1 MQFPKRKAVHSTLG
15 DAVLGAALRKGMT
28 WSSTAAALITLCSRH
43 FRQKMLTPHNGTTA
57 IARTRVLPQA
67 TPVGT
72 LSAQFA
78 TSILAAGYVRFPAKI
93 GIGGRLA
100 TPPLPH
106 HRAYGSRTTAAEL
119 GLGGRIDLGKS

>member
-28 WSSTAAALITLCSRH
+28 WSATAAALITLCSRH

-78 TSILAAGYVRFPAKI
+78 TSILAAGDGSFTSIPA
-93 GIGGRLA
+93 GRNAQIVLKNSLDWGA
-100 TPPLPH
+100 L
-106 HRAYGSRTTAAEL
+106 R
-119 GLGGRIDLGKS
+119 